1 MQCSLLLQ
9 NRYVR
14 DYLLITNLVFM
25 ALVPLAVLI
34 GVNARLY
41 RLLRHRSFFASASFH
56 ANASSNRGRRTR
68 RQDQASEVT
77 ETAAAAASPPPSGSR
92 AALSARARRDR
103 AIAGMFIVIVCVF
116 VCCHS
121 LKLVVT
127 FYEMCRVSLS
137 KFAIC
142 ARAGFAISLHILSPS
157 TRTFCSGAFFIH
169 PSSPSERA
177 QIEME
182 LQALSNI
189 E

>member
-1 MQCSLLLQ
+1 MYGKNHVTHYALLLQ

-137 KFAIC
+137 EFFAIC
-142 ARAGFAISLHILSPS
+142 ARAGFAIPPRILSRS
-157 TRTFCSGAFFIH
+157 TRTFCSEAFFIH
-169 PSSPSERA
+169 PRSPSERA
-177 QIEME
+177 
-182 LQALSNI
+182 
-189 E
+189 